1 MCTIAPR
8 PKFGLYI
15 AIDTCVETSRLRC
28 IDSLSYPDQILGPFQ
43 SLLHIRCRVLYY
55 ISHANIQ
62 SFLLPTT
69 TRCLSIAS
77 PTDPKITPNPEPA
90 EDTAVMRFSFP

>member
-8 PKFGLYI
+8 PNFGLYI
-15 AIDTCVETSRLRC
+15 AIDTCVETS
-28 IDSLSYPDQILGPFQ
+28 SLSYPDQIPGPFQ
-43 SLLHIRCRVLYY
+43 SLLHIRSRVLYY

-77 PTDPKITPNPEPA
+77 PTDPRITPNPEPA